1 MLWSPSSDQANSRR
15 EGATRESRVFFID
28 SARRVSQ
35 QLLETTVPSVN
46 FRGLMD
52 PSPFQIADQ
61 TPMETVVEMF
71 RKMGLRQVLVSHNG
85 YVTGQIIE

>member
-1 MLWSPSSDQANSRR
+1 MHFYFHALIIPTDQVNSRR
-15 EGATRESRVFFID
+15 EGATRDSRVFFID
-28 SARRVSQ
+28 SARRVNQ
-35 QLLETTVPSVN
+35 QLLESTVPSVN

-85 YVTGQIIE
+85 